1 MSGLELKRKIR
12 EWDTERWRNDKE
24 GKTTLAVYNQFKKE
38 ICDEEIYINDHNSVL
53 LYRCR
58 SNTLKLGWRN
68 RFVGGDVG
76 CRVCGSAEPETV
88 EHFLLECDG
97 LGEVR
102 ELSGVEA
109 TTVGDLLLFG
119 GRGEER
125 VDEYRRYIGR
135 LWSRRAA
142 VLKQR
147 EEQPT

>member
-1 MSGLELKRKIR
+1 M
-12 EWDTERWRNDKE
+12 
-24 GKTTLAVYNQFKKE
+24 
-38 ICDEEIYINDHNSVL
+38 
-53 LYRCR
+53 
-58 SNTLKLGWRN
+58 
-68 RFVGGDVG
+68 GGDVG